1 MSESSRDQQHSADW
15 WGDSPLKL
23 MVTFVVVAGE
33 GVVETEVG
41 AEVVAVLSTVT
52 VPPGRRTSILLLA
65 DRR

>member
-1 MSESSRDQQHSADW
+1 
-15 WGDSPLKL
+15 
-23 MVTFVVVAGE
+23 MVTLVVVAGE